1 MAGKWTSDRF
11 PQFEP
16 AIRRLAEQ
24 HRELQDEP
32 LHLAL
37 SYLPNRR
44 DQQHI
49 FLFEVIGGIG
59 ETIAPERDLFETT
72 FESTPGFPMRP
83 NEQLHLILTNPA
95 ELDAALRD
103 GWPLATEV
111 VDAIRAGDY
120 KELYQDEVGSEI
132 MNKLEEAAKQE
143 PVRG

>member
-1 MAGKWTSDRF
+1 
-11 PQFEP
+11 
-16 AIRRLAEQ
+16 
-24 HRELQDEP
+24 
-32 LHLAL
+32 
-37 SYLPNRR
+37 
-44 DQQHI
+44 
-49 FLFEVIGGIG
+49 
-59 ETIAPERDLFETT
+59 
-72 FESTPGFPMRP
+72 MRP